1 MSIDEIIKQIDRWA
15 KDFERKV
22 EQLEQG
28 LDKRVAE
35 LQRKLLEELKQI
47 IEWLELDGK
56 TIKNTPGN
64 IRQLNRMDGLM
75 DRFQRD
81 YINTELRA
89 FAEEIVGVGRMTV
102 GYYEALGQVVA
113 ADQILDMIR
122 NVIGVDQSGNLLRGG
137 YLDKLG
143 RSDEVRG
150 KLRDY
155 VLQSVIQKR
164 SLSAFQRGLKDLVVG
179 NTETEGALQKYWRQY
194 AYDVFNSIHEIANTT
209 IADQLELKYFIYQG
223 SIIENTRQFC
233 RKRAGKVFSVEETKD
248 WKNDPDLIDKKTKE
262 QYNPLVDR
270 GRYNCRHFLNYISD
284 EVAAELK
291 KQ

>member
-1 MSIDEIIKQIDRWA
+1 MSIDEIIRQIDQWA

-22 EQLEQG
+22 EQLEKG
-28 LDKRVAE
+28 LDKRVTE
-35 LQRKLLEELKQI
+35 LQKKLLDELTQI
-47 IEWLELDGK
+47 IEWLEVDGK
-56 TIKNTPGN
+56 TIKNTPSN
-64 IRQLNRMDGLM
+64 IRQLNRMEGLM

-81 YINTELRA
+81 DINAELRA

-113 ADQILDMIR
+113 ADQILDMVR

-164 SLSAFQRGLKDLVVG
+164 SLSTFQRGLKDLVVG
-179 NTETEGALQKYWRQY
+179 NDETDGALQRYWRQY

-209 IADQLELKYFIYQG
+209 IADQLELKYFVYQG

>member
-1 MSIDEIIKQIDRWA
+1 MSIDEIIKQIDQWA

-22 EQLEQG
+22 DLLEKG
-28 LDKRVAE
+28 LDKRVKE
-35 LQRKLLEELKQI
+35 LQRRLLEELKQI
-47 IEWLELDGK
+47 LEWMEVDGK
-56 TIKNTPGN
+56 QIKNTQNN
-64 IRQLNRMDGLM
+64 IRQLNRIEGLM

-81 YINTELRA
+81 YTNEELRA
-89 FAEEIVGVGRMTV
+89 FAEETVGVGRMTV

-113 ADQILDMIR
+113 ADQILDMVR
-122 NVIGVDQSGNLLRGG
+122 NVIGLDQNGNLLRGG
-137 YLDKLG
+137 YLDRLG

-150 KLRDY
+150 RLRDY

-164 SLSAFQRGLKDLVVG
+164 SLSSFQKGLKDLIVG
-179 NTETEGALQKYWRQY
+179 NDQTEGALQRYWRQY

-209 IADQLELKYFIYQG
+209 ISDQLGLQYFIYQG
-223 SIIENTRQFC
+223 SVIDNTRQFC
-233 RKRAGKVFSVEETKD
+233 RKRAGKVFRVDETKG
-248 WKNDPDLIDKKTKE
+248 WKDDPDLIDKKTKE

-270 GRYNCRHFLNYISD
+270 GRYNCRHFLNYISE